1 MIWPVIRKYE
11 SLPFE
16 YGTTDCCRFVG
27 ECIRAVKG
35 ENPADAFLYASESSA
50 ERLIASYGG
59 LQGLLRAVLGDP
71 VSGVE
76 EYGVGL
82 VSVRGEPVAG
92 FVWKDKLILRTK
104 KGLVDWPVSRAEYVW
119 AI

>member
-1 MIWPVIRKYE
+1 LIWPVIRKYE

-16 YGTTDCCRFVG
+16 YGVTDCCRFVG
-27 ECIRAVKG
+27 ECVQAVRG
-35 ENPADAFLYASESSA
+35 ENPADFFLYASEDSA
-50 ERLIASYGG
+50 QQLIGSYGG

-71 VSGVE
+71 VPSVK

-82 VSVRGEPVAG
+82 VSIRGEPVAG
-92 FVWKDKLILRTK
+92 FVWGEKLILRTK

-119 AI
+119 AV